1 MDSDNRWPD
10 YLLKVNCKKIGCRI
24 TTHDNQA
31 IEPRPEAAAFLP
43 CPQSI
48 RTVSRNFQ
56 VDLDFTNIYKFFV
69 KAGILHTIFQF
80 LDKKSIF

>member
-10 YLLKVNCKKIGCRI
+10 YLLKVNCKKSDVASRHM
-24 TTHDNQA
+24 TTKPLSPARKQRHFCPA
-31 IEPRPEAAAFLP
+31 PR
-43 CPQSI
+43 SI
-48 RTVSRNFQ
+48 HTVSRNFQ